1 MRNTKGITVAA
12 RQRLLIIASCISL
25 GLALAVASTAVGRH
39 SAVAIATESASSANQ
54 SGTQQ
59 STFFSTAAEEAY
71 STYQFSGDGDLWPSC
86 WADDDNLY
94 TANGDGTAFSGG
106 SERYDMAVSR
116 ISGMPPALQGT
127 TLATDVGTNWSGT
140 GYNRKPTG
148 MLCID
153 NTIYLAFQNLD
164 FSHFDDA
171 PAASIAKSS
180 DHGMTWSW
188 DPKAPMFG
196 TPGQLH
202 NPLDHK
208 FTTIFFLDYG
218 KNSINSIDDYV
229 YAYGLD
235 NNWRF
240 QQELFLARVSR
251 SKILDRASWEFFSG
265 IEDGRPVWTRDM
277 ARKTPVL
284 RDTRVLY
291 RVKLGKT
298 KTDCNTDQYVIGQ
311 GGVVYDAP
319 LHRYLFTSWACA
331 THEFYEAPQAWGPWR
346 HFLSTDFGHVR
357 SKRHYGQYGT
367 SIPSKFIS
375 DDGKTLYLQSNI
387 WNFAYTF
394 SLRKIFLQTYAPAQP
409 TNVQSPQNLAL
420 TPGARAISKST
431 HFGLLCALD
440 CSDLLPGGVQGQ
452 SEDDFDDGDK
462 ELDWWGYIWPQ
473 PLKMNRFVYRTG
485 QMSSDGGWFASGL
498 RVQVRRNFKW
508 IDISGVSMQPP
519 YPYRATTAGE
529 SFTFTF
535 PATWGDGVRIVGKPG
550 GSSHFTSI
558 SQLTVYFMK

>member
-1 MRNTKGITVAA
+1 MRNTRGITLAA

-25 GLALAVASTAVGRH
+25 GLALTVANTADGRH
-39 SAVAIATESASSANQ
+39 SAVAIATAASSANQ

-59 STFFSTAAEEAY
+59 SSFFSTAAEEAY
-71 STYQFSGDGDLWPSC
+71 STYQLSGDGDLWPSC

-94 TANGDGTAFSGG
+94 TANGDGTAFSGA
-106 SERYDMAVSR
+106 SARYDMAVSR

-127 TLATDVGTNWSGT
+127 TLATDVGTNWSGI

-164 FSHFDDA
+164 SSHFDDA

-188 DPKAPMFG
+188 DSKAPMFG
-196 TPGQLH
+196 TPGQRH

-208 FTTIFFLDYG
+208 FTTILFLDYG

-229 YAYGLD
+229 YVYGLD
-235 NNWRF
+235 TNWRF

-251 SKILDRASWEFFSG
+251 SKILDRESWEFFSG
-265 IEDGRPVWTRDM
+265 NKGERPVWTRDI
-277 ARKTPVL
+277 AKKTPAL

-298 KTDCNTDQYVIGQ
+298 KTDCNRDQYVIGQ

-319 LHRYLFTSWACA
+319 LHRYLFASWACA
-331 THEFYEAPQAWGPWR
+331 THEFYEAPQPWGPWR
-346 HFLSTDFGHVR
+346 HFLSKDFGHVR
-357 SKRHYGQYGT
+357 SNRHYGQYGT

-440 CSDLLPGGVQGQ
+440 CSDLLPAGVQGQ
-452 SEDDFDDGDK
+452 SEDDFDDEDK

-473 PLKMNRFVYRTG
+473 PLKMNRVVYCTG
-485 QMSSDGGWFASGL
+485 QMSSDGGWFASVL
-498 RVQVRRNFKW
+498 QVQIRRNFKW
-508 IDISGVSMQPP
+508 IDISGVSVQPP

-529 SFTFTF
+529 SFTFNF

-558 SQLTVYFMK
+558 SQLAVYFVK